1 MYPYNKDLYGQVLKV
16 CICGYIRP
24 EKNFD
29 SLESLISTINGDIE
43 HANVALEQDEFKA
56 MMESNFFKNS

>member
-1 MYPYNKDLYGQVLKV
+1 MYPFNKDLYGQLLKV

-29 SLESLISTINGDIE
+29 SLEDLIQTINDDIE
-43 HANVALEQDEFKA
+43 HANLALEREEFEDMKK
-56 MMESNFFKNS
+56 SNFFKKS